1 MDPKKQF
8 DNQARFYAE
17 STLFS
22 SGLSLKLLINLIDKK
37 KFKKALDI
45 GTGTGFTALEISK
58 NTNDVIGIDIS
69 EGMLNEANIIKKN
82 RGIYNVNFEIGK
94 AEKLKYKDDS
104 FDLITCRTAAHHFS
118 NIEKSLSEI
127 KRTMTQE
134 GICILIDTISSD
146 QSELNLWHQKVE
158 KLRDASHVKNYSL
171 IEWRSLLK
179 DAGLVIK
186 NTYQTRVNMDI
197 ESWMERSGTSQDTKK
212 VLRDLFLNADNKTT
226 DFFGLKQTKK
236 SIDFFWPVGIFEIKN
251 IN

>member
-118 NIEKSLSEI
+118 NI
-127 KRTMTQE
+127 
-134 GICILIDTISSD
+134 
-146 QSELNLWHQKVE
+146 
-158 KLRDASHVKNYSL
+158 
-171 IEWRSLLK
+171 
-179 DAGLVIK
+179 
-186 NTYQTRVNMDI
+186 
-197 ESWMERSGTSQDTKK
+197 
-212 VLRDLFLNADNKTT
+212 
-226 DFFGLKQTKK
+226 
-236 SIDFFWPVGIFEIKN
+236 
-251 IN
+251 

>member
-8 DNQARFYAE
+8 DNQAKFYAE

-37 KFKKALDI
+37 KFKKGLDI

-58 NTNDVIGIDIS
+58 NTDNVIGIDIS

-82 RGIYNVNFEIGK
+82 RGISNVNFEIGE
-94 AEKLKYKDDS
+94 AEKLKYKDNS
-104 FDLITCRTAAHHFS
+104 FDLITCRTAAHHFI

-127 KRTMTQE
+127 KRTITKE
-134 GICILIDTISSD
+134 GICFLIDTISSD
-146 QSELNLWHQKVE
+146 QSELNSWHQKVE
-158 KLRDASHVKNYSL
+158 KLRDASHIKNYSL

-179 DAGLVIK
+179 DAGLTIK

-197 ESWMERSGTSQDTKK
+197 ESWMERSGTSQDTKNI
-212 VLRDLFLNADNKTT
+212 LRDLFINTDNKTAN
-226 DFFGLKQTKK
+226 FFGLKKTKN